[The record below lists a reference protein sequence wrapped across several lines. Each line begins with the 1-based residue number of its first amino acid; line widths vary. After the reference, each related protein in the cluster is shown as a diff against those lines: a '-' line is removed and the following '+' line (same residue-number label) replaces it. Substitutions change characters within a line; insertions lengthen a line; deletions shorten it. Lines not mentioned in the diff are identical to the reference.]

1 MPKRPPNSS
10 ARWSSS
16 PPDAESRAWSVAIP
30 VATVRLYQRLLRP
43 VLPPSCRFFPSCS
56 DYAAQAIE
64 EHGAA
69 RGTLLA
75 ARRVMRCHPWNAGG
89 YDPIPA
95 RKG

>member
-1 MPKRPPNSS
+1 M
-10 ARWSSS
+10 
-16 PPDAESRAWSVAIP
+16 
-30 VATVRLYQRLLRP
+30 
-43 VLPPSCRFFPSCS
+43 
-56 DYAAQAIE
+56 QALE

>member
-16 PPDAESRAWSVAIP
+16 PDAERTWSVAVP
-30 VATVRLYQRLLRP
+30 VGMVRLYQRLLRP
-43 VLPPSCRFFPSCS
+43 VLPPRCRFAPSCS
-56 DYAAQAIE
+56 EYAVQAIE
-64 EHGAA
+64 AHGAS

-75 ARRVMRCHPWNAGG
+75 VRRVMRCHPWNAGG